1 MVFDTTTY
9 MVTDLPEDGSVFT
22 HLGKMNAE
30 HTVSMS
36 GEFPLQKVLPT

>member
-30 HTVSMS
+30 HTMENDFTPQYENFS
-36 GEFPLQKVLPT
+36 